1 MEFTPS
7 RHTSQSVTLGEELS
21 KAKQKGTSAES
32 ALVKFLK
39 RSFPLV
45 ERRALTGSQDQGD
58 IAGTPNLVWEVKN
71 QKTYKFSEWLKETKV
86 ETANA
91 NADFGFLIVKP
102 NGIGLEK
109 TGSWWAIM
117 DMDQLVTLLEKAG
130 YVDAEL

>member
-1 MEFTPS
+1 M
-7 RHTSQSVTLGEELS
+7 S

-71 QKTYKFSEWLKETKV
+71 QKTYKFSEWLKETKI

-117 DMDQLVTLLEKAG
+117 DVDQLVTLLEKAG